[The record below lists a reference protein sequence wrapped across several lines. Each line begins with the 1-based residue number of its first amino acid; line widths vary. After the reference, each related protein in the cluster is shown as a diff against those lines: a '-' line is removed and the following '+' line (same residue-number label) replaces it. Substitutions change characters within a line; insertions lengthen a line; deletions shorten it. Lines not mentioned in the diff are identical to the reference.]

1 MAAAARDDDLGNGDL
16 DDDLSNPRRRSRG
29 RTEAEAVRPPIHAAS
44 PEAARLAETG
54 GGERRTAGRIWRGR
68 RSHRRRRHL
77 DEAKTS
83 TALSSSTIGGGGEPP
98 VAGAAGETRVAGSEG
113 GAWRRRAAVATF
125 TKVAPSAL
133 LTASAAQ
140 GGRYRSSLRSPRW
153 PSPVPVPHL
162 AGGNKAKALLSDGD
176 DDGELGQRMQASDD
190 APPSPWWQQHER
202 RELVHGGDMQRQEG
216 HEQGSGDGAAGGER
230 GGKRWWGPQMASG

>member
-1 MAAAARDDDLGNGDL
+1 
-16 DDDLSNPRRRSRG
+16 
-29 RTEAEAVRPPIHAAS
+29 
-44 PEAARLAETG
+44 
-54 GGERRTAGRIWRGR
+54 
-68 RSHRRRRHL
+68 
-77 DEAKTS
+77 
-83 TALSSSTIGGGGEPP
+83 
-98 VAGAAGETRVAGSEG
+98 
-113 GAWRRRAAVATF
+113 VATF

-162 AGGNKAKALLSDGD
+162 VGGNKAKALLSDGD

-202 RELVHGGDMQRQEG
+202 RELVHSADMQRQEG